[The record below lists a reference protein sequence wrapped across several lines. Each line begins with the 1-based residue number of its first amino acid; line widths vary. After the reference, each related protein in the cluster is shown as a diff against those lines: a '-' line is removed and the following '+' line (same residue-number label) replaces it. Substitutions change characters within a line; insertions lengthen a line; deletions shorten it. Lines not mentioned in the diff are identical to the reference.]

1 MFLRIG
7 WFQYGG
13 GCNIKF
19 GQKFEIEEERIVREI
34 KMKKLLDDYKKKVGL
49 NVFFKVKVMCEMVS
63 NKFCGLLLVLF
74 IF

>member
-1 MFLRIG
+1 
-7 WFQYGG
+7 
-13 GCNIKF
+13 
-19 GQKFEIEEERIVREI
+19 
-34 KMKKLLDDYKKKVGL
+34 MKKLLDDYKKKVGL